1 MCVDCRESPSL
12 DAKSLQESGYIKRV
26 ILLPLLTVRSNDP
39 IHLSPISQI
48 QMSFEAVIT
57 ILIR

>member
-26 ILLPLLTVRSNDP
+26 IPLPLLAVCSNDP
-39 IHLSPISQI
+39 IRLSPISQ
-48 QMSFEAVIT
+48 MDS
-57 ILIR
+57 